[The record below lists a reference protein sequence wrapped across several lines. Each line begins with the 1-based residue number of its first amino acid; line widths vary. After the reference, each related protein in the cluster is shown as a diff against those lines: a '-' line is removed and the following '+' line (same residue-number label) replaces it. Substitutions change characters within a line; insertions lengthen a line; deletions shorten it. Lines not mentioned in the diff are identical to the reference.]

1 MLFFVGNDT
10 SSGALALALH
20 YLAKY
25 PDIQEKL
32 YLEIQDAIDI
42 NNGEPDLDYHTLNNL
57 PYLGK
62 VIRET
67 IRLWGINFFDRTC
80 VKDYFIPELNYTIP
94 KGTHVTI
101 AGGKIMRDEAN
112 FENPLEF
119 DPENHFTTNSP
130 SPSNFLGFGQ
140 GPRNCI
146 GMRLAYTIVRSGLM
160 HTLAKY
166 KVVRGAKTTD
176 DWSFNA
182 FIPGGIGHNQ
192 LFVKLEPRF

>member
-1 MLFFVGNDT
+1 M
-10 SSGALALALH
+10 
-20 YLAKY
+20 AKY
-25 PDIQEKL
+25 PDVQEKL
-32 YLEIQDAIDI
+32 YLEIQDAIDN

-57 PYLGK
+57 PFLGK

-67 IRLWGINFFDRTC
+67 IRLWGTNFFDRTC

-94 KGTHVTI
+94 KGMHVTV
-101 AGGKIMRDEAN
+101 AGGRIMRDAEN
-112 FENPLEF
+112 HENPLEF

-140 GPRNCI
+140 GPRGCI
-146 GMRLAYTIVRSGLM
+146 GMRLAYTIVRSGLI

-166 KVVRGAKTTD
+166 KVVKGPKTTEE
-176 DWSFNA
+176 WNFNA
-182 FIPGGIGHNQ
+182 TITGGIGHNQ